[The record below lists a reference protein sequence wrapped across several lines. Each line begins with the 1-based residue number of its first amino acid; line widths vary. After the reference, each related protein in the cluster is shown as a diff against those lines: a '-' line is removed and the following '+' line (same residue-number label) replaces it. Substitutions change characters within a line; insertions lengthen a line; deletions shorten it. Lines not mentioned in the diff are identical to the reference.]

1 MIKWLTLVF
10 CLVLNISA
18 VFAQKQD
25 YIWLG
30 GIDQVPENSVVDAF
44 AIDFNEISPEYK
56 SREYT
61 YGFGSFNSSICD
73 KEGNLLFY
81 TNGCAILNA
90 DNTVMENGDS
100 LNYNS
105 FFELLSNGTGCE
117 FGYPGIQDVLILPD
131 SRDSNSFIIFSK
143 VLKREFSVQ
152 DITVELSTS
161 KIQLNEIEGNKVVD
175 KNLKLY
181 ENDDLTSSYLT
192 AISIE
197 GESGFFL
204 LQPKVRD
211 SSIVVYRYDE
221 SGVNRL
227 ADQNSSIFFTYNK
240 SSASGTAKF
249 SPDGSKY
256 AFYNYYD
263 GLHIYDFDRVNGLIS
278 NHQYI
283 ELFDSINT
291 NDVRFGSIEWS
302 PNSRFIYTASRD
314 ELHQVDIWEENIQD
328 GVRLIDIYNGT
339 VDPFPTPFFLMA
351 LAPDCRIYIAPTN
364 GTASYHIINEPNE
377 LGTACDFVQNG
388 VKLPYWSGPASF
400 PNHPRWR
407 VDEEEKCD
415 STLVSIFGELVY
427 YRSDLDVYPNPSNGI
442 FNIEIPKAEKGLI
455 HVTSI
460 FGEILRTFE
469 VSHGQYQ
476 ESIDVSNLPASTY
489 NIEYYPLDN
498 KERKVYTRQVVKI

>member
-1 MIKWLTLVF
+1 MRTALILF
-10 CLVLNISA
+10 IILNVSA

-25 YIWLG
+25 YVWLG
-30 GIDQVPENSVVDAF
+30 GIDQVPGNNVVDAY
-44 AIDFNEISPEYK
+44 AIDFKEEGATYK
-56 SREYT
+56 HRDFL
-61 YGFGSFNSSICD
+61 YGFDTYNASICD
-73 KEGNLLFY
+73 KDGNLLFY
-81 TNGCAILNA
+81 TNGCAILNS
-90 DNTVMENGDS
+90 DNSIMENGDS

-105 FFELLSNGTGCE
+105 WWEWWTNGLGCE
-117 FGYPGIQDVLILPD
+117 YGYVGHEDVLILPTPSIKDHYYLIGKVWIRHGNSQNRTFELHISEIRLD
-131 SRDSNSFIIFSK
+131 SENGNQ
-143 VLKREFSVQ
+143 VLYK
-152 DITVELSTS
+152 
-161 KIQLNEIEGNKVVD
+161 NE
-175 KNLKLY
+175 KLY
-181 ENDDLTSSYLT
+181 ESDNLTSSYLT
-192 AISIE
+192 AIPIE
-197 GESGFFL
+197 GEEGFFVV
-204 LQPKVRD
+204 QPKTND
-211 SSIVVYRYDE
+211 STLITYKIDDLGIHRIE
-221 SGVNRL
+221 
-227 ADQNSSIFFTYNK
+227 DQNLSSYLSKNR
-240 SSASGTAKF
+240 SSGTGTAKF
-249 SPDGSKY
+249 SPDGTKY
-256 AFYNYYD
+256 AFYNYFD
-263 GLHIYDFDRVNGLIS
+263 GLHLYDFDRITGLIS
-278 NHQYI
+278 NHQHI
-283 ELFDSINT
+283 VIFDSINVA
-291 NDVRFGSIEWS
+291 DIRFSSVEWS

-314 ELHQVDIWEENIQD
+314 ELHQVDTWEENIQD

-364 GTASYHIINEPNE
+364 GTKSYHIINNPNE
-377 LGTACDFVQNG
+377 LGTGCNFVQNG
-388 VKLPYWSGPASF
+388 VKLPYSSGPASF

-498 KERKVYTRQVVKI
+498 KERKVYTRQVVKL